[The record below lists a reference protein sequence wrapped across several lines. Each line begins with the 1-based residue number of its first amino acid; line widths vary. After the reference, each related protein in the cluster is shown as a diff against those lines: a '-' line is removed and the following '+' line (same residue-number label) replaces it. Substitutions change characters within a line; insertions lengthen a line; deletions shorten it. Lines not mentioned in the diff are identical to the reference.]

1 MSFGKK
7 FEPPHL
13 GDEFEKLLQ
22 FNDDEFLDYVEKHSK
37 HPGALFSRPEIARV
51 FQMAGLDPP
60 TGLPRFV
67 RFVKPSFFPILKK
80 AIEERQ
86 KLIAVGK
93 IMDS

>member
-1 MSFGKK
+1 MNFGKK
-7 FEPPHL
+7 FESPCL

-37 HPGALFSRPEIARV
+37 HPGALFSRPEIVRV
-51 FQMAGLDPP
+51 FQMAGIDPP

-67 RFVKPSFFPILKK
+67 RFVKPQIIPVLKK

-86 KLIAVGK
+86 KLIMVGK